1 MPPKSAI
8 FESHPTGISGVFR
21 CGPGPNQ
28 ARFETLRMEVAKVW
42 VGFPR
47 SRATEVPEKLQSG
60 SNFVQQGPLLE
71 ARRVSSSQAK
81 SCCLLTFE
89 ILQEGWGELFAKCQ
103 SRGALQ
109 VTRLTLEV
117 DKRR

>member
-8 FESHPTGISGVFR
+8 FESHPTGISGVFL

-60 SNFVQQGPLLE
+60 QIFLDHFLGQV
-71 ARRVSSSQAK
+71 RRVLDHEQQQQRG
-81 SCCLLTFE
+81 FFF
-89 ILQEGWGELFAKCQ
+89 LFQ
-103 SRGALQ
+103 G
-109 VTRLTLEV
+109 TG
-117 DKRR
+117 

>member
-1 MPPKSAI
+1 MSPKSAI

-21 CGPGPNQ
+21 CGPGPKQ

-60 SNFVQQGPLLE
+60 KDVLRANNRTHAGVEGKRPGLVQDRAALD
-71 ARRVSSSQAK
+71 
-81 SCCLLTFE
+81 
-89 ILQEGWGELFAKCQ
+89 
-103 SRGALQ
+103 GAAPS
-109 VTRLTLEV
+109 V
-117 DKRR
+117 DGC